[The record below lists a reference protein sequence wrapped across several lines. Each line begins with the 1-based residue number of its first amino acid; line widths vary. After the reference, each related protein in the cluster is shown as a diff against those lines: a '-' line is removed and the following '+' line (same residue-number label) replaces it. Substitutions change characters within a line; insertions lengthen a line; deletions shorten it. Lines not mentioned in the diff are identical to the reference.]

1 MYAADVRCSPP
12 SSVPPFIIHKSFGT
26 RSSTHFKGKHTTL
39 QRIMPPR
46 SIFDASPHRVCNDV
60 SSSNSTFSAVTSA
73 KSPISPPASKPR
85 TLSFR
90 DQAEVKDTIHCS
102 EYTEEEKAASWFN
115 SDDYT
120 RMRVERKT
128 TVRLMERGDPL
139 VNDGRH
145 YYRGLEGKTREGSCR
160 KQFNSI
166 DASLAVLDEQNRLA
180 QLGASAAAEVL
191 SKIYISC
198 TAHCIASA
206 HERGLVDQRAALES
220 VSIAVPP
227 ASRRLQPRRLSC
239 QAA

>member
-1 MYAADVRCSPP
+1 
-12 SSVPPFIIHKSFGT
+12 
-26 RSSTHFKGKHTTL
+26 
-39 QRIMPPR
+39 MPPR

-73 KSPISPPASKPR
+73 KSPISPPASKSR
-85 TLSFR
+85 TLSFK
-90 DQAEVKDTIHCS
+90 DHAEVRDTIHCS
-102 EYTEEEKAASWFN
+102 DYTEEEKAASWFN
-115 SDDYT
+115 AGDYNQ
-120 RMRVERKT
+120 MRAERKT
-128 TVRLMERGDPL
+128 TVRLMERGDPF
-139 VNDGRH
+139 VSDGRH

-180 QLGASAAAEVL
+180 ELGVSAAAASEAL

-198 TAHCIASA
+198 STHCIASA

-227 ASRRLQPRRLSC
+227 VIRRSQPRRLSC